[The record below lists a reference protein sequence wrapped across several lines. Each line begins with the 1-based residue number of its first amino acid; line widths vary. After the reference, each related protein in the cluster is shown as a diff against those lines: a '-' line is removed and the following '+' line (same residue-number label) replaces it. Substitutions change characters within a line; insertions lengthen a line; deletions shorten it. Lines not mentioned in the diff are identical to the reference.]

1 VKGSLFIINYCRNV
15 HRSRY
20 ILLSLVQKDLKNKY
34 RKSLL
39 GVAWSILTPL
49 GMVLIIGS
57 VYSVIWGQDP
67 KVFIPI
73 LFTGLTPW
81 LFLTG
86 SAEGGAM
93 CFAAAEGYIKQTM
106 TNIEIFPIRSALIA
120 FVNLLYSSAAFFVV
134 YLFLAPQKYS
144 LNMLMVLPGLVI
156 LFTFGA
162 GIATIAGVINTHIR
176 DYQPLQSLI
185 LQGMFYATPII
196 YPKELLA
203 NKGFSLIYLL
213 NPFYYMIEVVRTPMT
228 GGVLPS
234 VEIYVTAIAISLS
247 VALIGIYIIR
257 KVGRSLVFR
266 L

>member
-1 VKGSLFIINYCRNV
+1 VKNRLFLEDYFKNV
-15 HRSRY
+15 YKSRY
-20 ILLSLVQKDLKNKY
+20 ILKSLVQRDLKNRY
-34 RKSLL
+34 RKSFL
-39 GVAWSILTPL
+39 GVTWSILTPL

-57 VYSVIWGQDP
+57 VYSIIWSQNP

-106 TNIEIFPIRSALIA
+106 TDIEIFPLRSTFVA
-120 FVNLLYSSAAFFVV
+120 FVNLLYSAAAFLVV
-134 YLFLAPQKYS
+134 YIFLAPEKYS
-144 LNMLMVLPGLVI
+144 LNMLMVFPGLAI

-162 GIATIAGVINTHIR
+162 GIATIAGVINTHVR

-196 YPKELLA
+196 YPAEMLER
-203 NKGFSLIYLL
+203 KGYSLIYLL
-213 NPFYYMIEVVRTPMT
+213 NPFYYMIEIVRAPMT
-228 GGVLPS
+228 GGAIPS
-234 VEIYVTAIAISLS
+234 LQIYVTAMAIALT
-247 VALIGIYIIR
+247 VAFIGIYLIR
-257 KVGRSLVFR
+257 KIGRNLVFR